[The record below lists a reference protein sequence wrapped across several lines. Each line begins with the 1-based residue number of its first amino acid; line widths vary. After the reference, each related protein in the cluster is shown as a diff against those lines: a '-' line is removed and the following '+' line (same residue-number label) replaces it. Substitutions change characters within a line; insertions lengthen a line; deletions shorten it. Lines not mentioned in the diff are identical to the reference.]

1 MLTYDPQLPARY
13 GRSEPRHQPPPII
26 TGNTVKQL
34 LIRPF
39 IELCQD
45 MEAYK
50 GRYTSVSLPARSSR
64 RTTGPHT
71 GLPSTGHSAPHTH
84 HRRSQSAPTCSKKKL
99 SHFKMEEKT
108 ARHPGWT
115 QGTFSPDW
123 RRFEGMGG
131 ICERCGLNM
140 GWCEAAAHL
149 WSSRGGRKAG
159 SPSSHC
165 PAPCGASTS
174 PATDR
179 DRRRYPTFP

>member
-1 MLTYDPQLPARY
+1 MFGARQQSRQKFHFNLSRPLPVLTYDPQLPARY

-84 HRRSQSAPTCSKKKL
+84 HRRSQSAPTCFKKSCLTSRWKRRQPGTQAEPRVHFLLIDGDSKVWVGFV
-99 SHFKMEEKT
+99 SVVV
-108 ARHPGWT
+108 
-115 QGTFSPDW
+115 
-123 RRFEGMGG
+123 
-131 ICERCGLNM
+131 
-140 GWCEAAAHL
+140 
-149 WSSRGGRKAG
+149 
-159 SPSSHC
+159 
-165 PAPCGASTS
+165 
-174 PATDR
+174 
-179 DRRRYPTFP
+179 